1 MGDPDEDDGEVHH
14 FKYEKVDEKKI
25 TEGREYLSLIDVFTD
40 YKESPFYSGLSHKE
54 KRMHNKKYMVKQIK
68 TNPILKRY
76 HKEEYIIGKNAEGGN
91 IKKKGV
97 LRCFKRVELSTFA
110 IDTGD
115 DL

>member
-1 MGDPDEDDGEVHH
+1 
-14 FKYEKVDEKKI
+14 
-25 TEGREYLSLIDVFTD
+25 
-40 YKESPFYSGLSHKE
+40 
-54 KRMHNKKYMVKQIK
+54 MVKQIK
-68 TNPILKRY
+68 TNTILKRY

-115 DL
+115 DLQDTQKKGVILQALSKIVNTKLPIIFLCLIE